1 MKKILSFLFVF
12 LLFSSIT
19 FSQNTGISLG
29 AQAGIAIP
37 MGDFGDGY
45 KMGFG
50 GQGNFAYK
58 INPMLNVTG
67 SIGYLTWSGK
77 EADFTFSS
85 VPVMVGARY
94 SFGKGKFN
102 PYAAGELGLHF
113 SSFSVPEVVIPGF
126 GTIGG
131 GSASSTDFGIAV
143 GLGFLYQLG
152 PKLDLDVNAKFN
164 NIFREGSSTNFINIM
179 AGVLVA
185 L

>member
-1 MKKILSFLFVF
+1 MKQLLSVLLIAVLF
-12 LLFSSIT
+12 
-19 FSQNTGISLG
+19 TGFINAQG
-29 AQAGIAIP
+29 KMAVGVQAGVAIP

-50 GQGNFAYK
+50 GQGNFAYH
-58 INPMLNVTG
+58 INPMLDATG
-67 SIGYLTWSGK
+67 SIGYLTFSGK
-77 EADFTFSS
+77 EADYTFSD
-85 VPVMVGARY
+85 VPVMLGVRY
-94 SFGKGKFN
+94 AFGKGNFN
-102 PYAAGELGLHF
+102 PYASGELGLHF

-131 GSASSTDFGIAV
+131 GSVSSTDFGIAV
-143 GLGFLYQLG
+143 GVGFLYQLS

-164 NIFREGSSTNFINIM
+164 NIFSEGSSTNFITIM

>member
-1 MKKILSFLFVF
+1 MKQLLSIVLLAVLF
-12 LLFSSIT
+12 
-19 FSQNTGISLG
+19 TGFINAQG
-29 AQAGIAIP
+29 KMAVGVQAGVAIP

-50 GQGNFAYK
+50 GQGNFAYH
-58 INPMLNVTG
+58 INPMLDVTG

-77 EADFTFSS
+77 EADYSFSS

-94 SFGKGKFN
+94 AFGKGNLN
-102 PYAAGELGLHF
+102 PYASGELGLHF

-131 GSASSTDFGIAV
+131 GSSSSTDLGIALGV
-143 GLGFLYQLG
+143 GFLYQLS
-152 PKLDLDVNAKFN
+152 PKLDLDINAKFN
-164 NIFREGSSTNFINIM
+164 NIFSEGSSTNFISIM